1 MTYQSKS
8 LPSWG
13 YGAASLQRPNVRSL
27 VRRRWAPH
35 LAAPAQGGR
44 PGRAGAKL
52 GAPLL
57 GQHWALPGSAG
68 APGSRLRASRE
79 KLRAG
84 LRRAVKPA
92 SGGPLPRTAAR
103 ARSGPR
109 RPPGLWPRSAPGRSL
124 GLGSGA
130 SSAVGGAGLQPRPHS
145 RALKPSGRQASVP
158 EGSCC
163 LRKKLH
169 LHSPATRGPGVAP
182 GARRT
187 LLRDPPAP
195 HRPALPDPPHQ
206 VPQPQPYLRAPES
219 PGLLEDARATD
230 RDLGAAVRGGT
241 QPPIQLL
248 SSCARGSPGVR
259 AWWFSLGA
267 PWLGTSEKMPA
278 MRLFTCFLQLLAG
291 LALPAVPPQVRP
303 PPPSLASL
311 IFPPP
316 ALGTG
321 GSEITDPLPGAAPPR
336 MSTHFP
342 RARLDHVVWEESAG
356 RAVPDLSSGVC
367 LGGGGEATGK
377 GGRFPVWPLEPW
389 WVC

>member
-1 MTYQSKS
+1 MKYQTKS

-13 YGAASLQRPNVRSL
+13 SGAASLQRPNVRSL
-27 VRRRWAPH
+27 VRRRWPPH

-57 GQHWALPGSAG
+57 GQHWVLPGSAG

-92 SGGPLPRTAAR
+92 SGGPLPRTAGR

-109 RPPGLWPRSAPGRSL
+109 RPAGLWPRSAPGRSL

-145 RALKPSGRQASVP
+145 RPLKPSGRQASVP

-169 LHSPATRGPGVAP
+169 LHSPATRGPGVAL

-195 HRPALPDPPHQ
+195 RRPALPGPPHQ

-219 PGLLEDARATD
+219 PGLPEDARATD
-230 RDLGAAVRGGT
+230 RDLGAAVKGARG
-241 QPPIQLL
+241 PPF
-248 SSCARGSPGVR
+248 SSCPPVP
-259 AWWFSLGA
+259 GA
-267 PWLGTSEKMPA
+267 PPGYEH
-278 MRLFTCFLQLLAG
+278 
-291 LALPAVPPQVRP
+291 
-303 PPPSLASL
+303 
-311 IFPPP
+311 
-316 ALGTG
+316 G
-321 GSEITDPLPGAAPPR
+321 G
-336 MSTHFP
+336 F
-342 RARLDHVVWEESAG
+342 
-356 RAVPDLSSGVC
+356 
-367 LGGGGEATGK
+367 
-377 GGRFPVWPLEPW
+377 PLEPPGL
-389 WVC
+389 VRLRRCLP